1 MTTTRIPSRV
11 RPLLLAVL
19 CALGASATAR
29 PADDNI
35 QTANE
40 DARAAY
46 RAGQE
51 AIAREDWVEA
61 NERFRD
67 AERQQKAAKEAA
79 DAAQYWQAYALAQAS
94 RTDAARAAVDKLLRE
109 YPKSA
114 WADDARA
121 LVPARA
127 PADAAAAAREEDALM
142 AIDALLSSGSK
153 RAVPILQKVLA
164 SNHSDKVK
172 SRALFVL
179 SQYDSAAA
187 EGALSTILSG
197 PSSTRLKQEAI
208 RMIAAGGKRS
218 SLDRLLP
225 LFRESNDPKIRS
237 AVIDAWIIGSRGDLL
252 RQAAA
257 TEADPRMRRRAI
269 EAMGSVGDRAGLLEL
284 FDQLQD
290 DDAKRDVMQGLGIA
304 GGVDE
309 LAKIASSNASPTV
322 RAEAIKAI
330 GFTGGKRGS
339 GQVVGWYASGD
350 DQIKRA
356 VIESLMISGDSKQL
370 VALYRAET
378 DRDRKRKLL
387 QAISTSGGDEA
398 LDLIDEVL
406 DK

>member
-1 MTTTRIPSRV
+1 M
-11 RPLLLAVL
+11 
-19 CALGASATAR
+19 
-29 PADDNI
+29 
-35 QTANE
+35 
-40 DARAAY
+40 
-46 RAGQE
+46 
-51 AIAREDWVEA
+51 
-61 NERFRD
+61 
-67 AERQQKAAKEAA
+67 
-79 DAAQYWQAYALAQAS
+79 
-94 RTDAARAAVDKLLRE
+94 
-109 YPKSA
+109 
-114 WADDARA
+114 
-121 LVPARA
+121 
-127 PADAAAAAREEDALM
+127 
-142 AIDALLSSGSK
+142 
-153 RAVPILQKVLA
+153 PILQKVLA

-187 EGALSTILSG
+187 EGALSTILGG

-330 GFTGGKRGS
+330 GITGGKRGS

-350 DQIKRA
+350 DLIKRA

>member
-1 MTTTRIPSRV
+1 MTNTHTFRM
-11 RPLLLAVL
+11 RPLLFALL
-19 CALGASATAR
+19 CALGASAAAR
-29 PADDNI
+29 PADDAI
-35 QTANE
+35 ETKSA

-46 RAGQE
+46 NDGQQ
-51 AIAREDWVEA
+51 AIAREDWAEA
-61 NERFRD
+61 NQRFRD
-67 AERQQKAAKEAA
+67 AERMQAEAKENA
-79 DAAQYWQAYALAQAS
+79 DAALYWQAYALKQAS
-94 RTDAARAAVDKLLRE
+94 RIDAARAAVDKLLRQ
-109 YPKSA
+109 YPNSS

-121 LVPARA
+121 LVPARS
-127 PADAAAAAREEDALM
+127 PADTAAVAREEDALM

-179 SQYDSAAA
+179 SQYDSDAADA
-187 EGALSTILSG
+187 ALSTILSG
-197 PSSTRLKQEAI
+197 QSSTRLKQEAI

-225 LFRESNDPKIRS
+225 LYRDGTDPKIRS
-237 AVIDAWIIGSRGDLL
+237 AVIEAWIIGSRGDLL

-257 TEADPRMRRRAI
+257 TEKDPHTRRRAI
-269 EAMGSVGDRAGLLEL
+269 QAMGAVGDRAGLLEL
-284 FDQLQD
+284 FNQVQD
-290 DDAKRDVMQGLGIA
+290 DAAKRDVMQGLGIA

-309 LAKIASSNASPTV
+309 LAKIAGSNASPAV
-322 RAEAIKAI
+322 RAEAIKAVGI
-330 GFTGGKRGS
+330 AGGKRNPE
-339 GQVVGWYASGD
+339 QVVGWYTSGD

-370 VALYRAET
+370 VSLYRAET